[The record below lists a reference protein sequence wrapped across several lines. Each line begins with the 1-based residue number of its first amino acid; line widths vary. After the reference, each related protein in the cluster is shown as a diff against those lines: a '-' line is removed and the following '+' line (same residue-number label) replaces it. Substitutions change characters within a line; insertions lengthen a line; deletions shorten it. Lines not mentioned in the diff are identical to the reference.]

1 MRVLL
6 AGATG
11 VIGRPLVE
19 RLHAAGHD
27 VVGLTR
33 SEAGAQRLR
42 DAGAKAVVADILD
55 HDRLLRAL
63 DGVRADA
70 VVHEGTA
77 LARMPMAHRDLYPTD
92 RLRTR
97 GTANLLQAARQ
108 VGAGRFVT
116 QSFLY
121 VYGFVDHGAEPLT
134 EDAPLGAAGGGSFDV
149 HVAAM
154 RANEEHVLTARGL
167 DGIALRYAFF
177 YGSEPGT
184 FGLLDMATKRRLPAP
199 ARGTALS
206 AVHVEDAAAATVAAL
221 ERGRPGHAYNV
232 ADDHPLTWTEYLD
245 AYAAAAGAPPP
256 WRLPNAAF
264 SLVSPYLGALM
275 TRASIRLD
283 NTLAKRDLGWSPAYP
298 DIHQGLA
305 AVTEDWRRARAQG
318 DAQARAQ
325 ARPGL
330 GRT

>member
-1 MRVLL
+1 MKVLL

-33 SEAGAQRLR
+33 HEAGARWLR
-42 DAGAKAVVADILD
+42 DAGAQGVVADVLD
-55 HDRLLRAL
+55 RERLLRAL

-77 LARMPMAHRDLYPTD
+77 LARMPVAHRDLYPTD

-97 GTANLLQAARQ
+97 GTANLLRAARQ

-121 VYGFVDHGAEPLT
+121 VYGFVDHGPEPVT
-134 EDAPLGAAGGGSFDV
+134 EDAVLGAAGGGSFDV

-154 RANEEHVLTARGL
+154 RANEEHVLTAPGL
-167 DGIALRYAFF
+167 DGVALRYAFF

-184 FGLLDMATKRRLPAP
+184 FGLLDMAARRRLPAP

-206 AVHVEDAAAATVAAL
+206 AVHVDDAAAATVAAL
-221 ERGRPGHAYNV
+221 ERGRAGQAYNV
-232 ADDHPLTWTEYLD
+232 ADDRALTWTEYLD
-245 AYAAAAGAPPP
+245 AHAAAVGAPPP

-275 TRASIRLD
+275 TRAGIALD
-283 NTLAKRDLGWSPAYP
+283 NTRAKRELGWSPTYP
-298 DIHQGLA
+298 DIRDGLA
-305 AVTEDWRRARAQG
+305 AVAEDWGRARGQ
-318 DAQARAQ
+318 Q
-325 ARPGL
+325 RPGA
-330 GRT
+330 GRA